1 MNKEIHS
8 KIQRD
13 YDKKRRRNMDELQ
26 SRKMEVFQKVPDIQ
40 KNEELVASIGLAYS
54 KGILLGK
61 TSTDSLNELTQKIQ
75 RYQEEKRSLLESNG
89 FHGDYLELRYDCA
102 FCKDTG
108 FVEAEISVGFLKCSC
123 YKQQLIHF
131 IYEKSNLANLETKNF
146 RFFEINRYTDQ
157 LDEKKYGITISPR
170 QNMSKIVDKAK
181 EFIENFTNYEYKG
194 LLFVGRTGT
203 GKTFLSNCIAKD
215 LMDRGKTVL
224 YLSSPQ
230 LFHMLKN
237 YRTSSW
243 ENQKQED
250 EAYNYIMEAE
260 LLVIDDLGIENVT
273 TARYS
278 EFLTILNTRA
288 SNDARR
294 PCKTIISSN
303 LGYKELLDL
312 YTERVL
318 SRIIGDFLS
327 LKFVGEDLRVAPKK

>member
-13 YDKKRRRNMDELQ
+13 YDNKRQKNLEDLRL
-26 SRKMEVFQKVPDIQ
+26 RKMEIYEKVPEIYQ
-40 KNEELVASIGLAYS
+40 KEELVTSLGLKYN

-61 TSTDSLNELTQKIQ
+61 VSKDSVDELVEKVK
-75 RYQEEKRSLLESNG
+75 RLQEEKSSLLTSHG
-89 FHGDYLELRYDCA
+89 FPEDYLELRYDCV

-108 FVEAEISVGFLKCSC
+108 FVEGENTKSFLKCSC

-131 IYEKSNLANLETKNF
+131 IYEKSNVADLETKNF
-146 RFFEINRYTDQ
+146 CFFDINRYTDVI
-157 LDEKKYGITISPR
+157 DEKKYGLSISPQ
-170 QNMSKIVDKAK
+170 QNMKKILERAH
-181 EFIENFTNYEYKG
+181 EFIENFNHYEQKG
-194 LLFVGRTGT
+194 LFFVGRTGT
-203 GKTFLSNCIAKD
+203 GKTFLSNCIAKE

-230 LFHMLKN
+230 LFQLLKN
-237 YRTSSW
+237 YRTANW

-250 EAYNYIMEAE
+250 EAYNYIMDVE

-278 EFLTILNTRA
+278 EFLTILNTRS
-288 SNDARR
+288 SNDSKR
-294 PCKTIISSN
+294 PCKTIVSSN

-318 SRIIGDFLS
+318 SRIVGDFLS